1 MTGLEWI
8 RESGFLTTPICIT
21 NTHSVGVV
29 HDEMIRWSL
38 DNVRGAPAWSLPV
51 VGETFDGVLNDI
63 NGFHITAAHA
73 RAALDA
79 AAALP
84 VGAPVPRGNQGGGTG
99 MICHGFKGGNG
110 TSSRTLPAELG
121 GYTVGV
127 FVQANHGR
135 RHRLT
140 IAGRVLGAEGG
151 VLDTAK
157 YPLPWKVAPP
167 VVPTET
173 PPASAPDDPR
183 GGAGSIIVIVATDAP
198 LLPMQLDRLAQRAVM
213 GIARVGGVGEHSS
226 GDLVLSFSTANANL
240 PPEDL
245 EPVAPFS
252 QGVEMLINAHIS
264 PLFEATADATE
275 EAILDAMIAAE
286 SMIGA
291 NDAEAIA
298 LPLDVVR
305 TALA

>member
-1 MTGLEWI
+1 
-8 RESGFLTTPICIT
+8 
-21 NTHSVGVV
+21 
-29 HDEMIRWSL
+29 
-38 DNVRGAPAWSLPV
+38 
-51 VGETFDGVLNDI
+51 
-63 NGFHITAAHA
+63 
-73 RAALDA
+73 
-79 AAALP
+79 
-84 VGAPVPRGNQGGGTG
+84 

-183 GGAGSIIVIVATDAP
+183 GGAGSIIVLVVWENTH
-198 LLPMQLDRLAQRAVM
+198 
-213 GIARVGGVGEHSS
+213 RVIWS
-226 GDLVLSFSTANANL
+226 
-240 PPEDL
+240 
-245 EPVAPFS
+245 
-252 QGVEMLINAHIS
+252 
-264 PLFEATADATE
+264 
-275 EAILDAMIAAE
+275 
-286 SMIGA
+286 
-291 NDAEAIA
+291 
-298 LPLDVVR
+298 
-305 TALA
+305 